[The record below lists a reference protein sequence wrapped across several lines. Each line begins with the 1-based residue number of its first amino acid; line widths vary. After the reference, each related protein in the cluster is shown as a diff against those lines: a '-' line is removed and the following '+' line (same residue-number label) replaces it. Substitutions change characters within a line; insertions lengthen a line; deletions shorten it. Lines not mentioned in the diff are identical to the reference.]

1 MTSAMYLKLKNE
13 VVQFRA
19 RVIEADVA
27 AEDPDLSEFSVLR
40 PSKADGKNLE
50 MLILDCV
57 AGMDLGELTSA
68 EEREVKRWRRLAEE
82 HYYSAHCQGFVGPP
96 RKPGDPGS
104 SCLWVRQSDSRP
116 RRLTKEEA
124 IVLDHDAIKVGDTSH
139 TTSGDGDDMVYVD

>member
-1 MTSAMYLKLKNE
+1 MTYAMYHNLQIE
-13 VVQFRA
+13 VAQFWA
-19 RVIEADVA
+19 RVKEAEDA
-27 AEDPDLSEFSVLR
+27 AKDPDLSEFSVLK

-57 AGMDLGELTSA
+57 AGMDLGVLTSA
-68 EEREVKRWRRLAEE
+68 EERDVKRWRKLAEE

-116 RRLTKEEA
+116 RPLTKEEA
-124 IVLDHDAIKVGDTSH
+124 IVLDHEAIKVGDTSH
-139 TTSGDGDDMVYVD
+139 TTSCDGDVMVLVN